1 MEQGA
6 RLLVVDD
13 DTSVRAMLREY
24 LQEHGYAVAEAA
36 GGAQMREAIER
47 ELPDVVLLDLRMPGE
62 DGLTLA
68 RYLRERYDV
77 GIIMVTASGDV
88 IDRVVGLEVGA
99 DDYIA
104 KPFDPR
110 ELLAR
115 LKSVLRRI
123 QARPPAASGGA
134 APAASTPV
142 AAPAA
147 AGKPAR
153 QRFGRCE
160 IDLDSRRLFE
170 QGGAELA
177 MTAMEYDLVRV
188 FLANPNR
195 VLSRDQL
202 LMHTRNREWEPF
214 DRSIDIRIGRLRRK
228 VEPDPTGEPRCIRT
242 VRNAGYMYV
251 PEG

>member
-1 MEQGA
+1 MTA
-6 RLLVVDD
+6 TSRLLVVDD
-13 DTSVRAMLREY
+13 DPNVRSMLCEY
-24 LQEHGYAVAEAA
+24 LQDHDFAVAEA
-36 GGAQMREAIER
+36 GSGAQMRECIER
-47 ELPDVVLLDLRMPGE
+47 ELPDVVLLDVRLPGE
-62 DGLTLA
+62 DGLSLA
-68 RYLRERYDV
+68 KYLRERYDL

-115 LKSVLRRI
+115 VKSVLRRL
-123 QARPPAASGGA
+123 QAKPPSQTSATSAANA
-134 APAASTPV
+134 
-142 AAPAA
+142 
-147 AGKPAR
+147 AR

-160 IDLDSRRLFE
+160 LDLDARRLFE
-170 QGGAELA
+170 ADGVEVA
-177 MTAMEYDLVRV
+177 MTAMEYELLRV

-202 LMHTRNREWEPF
+202 LQHTRNREWEPF

-228 VEPDPTGEPRCIRT
+228 VEPDPAGEPRCIRT

-251 PEG
+251 PQH

>member
-1 MEQGA
+1 MDTSA
-6 RLLVVDD
+6 RLLIVDD
-13 DTSVRAMLREY
+13 DASVRAMLREY
-24 LQEHGYAVAEAA
+24 LQDHGYSVAEAA
-36 GGAQMREAIER
+36 GGQQMREAIEAQ
-47 ELPDVVLLDLRMPGE
+47 LPDVVLLDLRMPGE

-68 RYLRERYDV
+68 RHLREHHDL

-123 QARPPAASGGA
+123 QARPPAGTPAA
-134 APAASTPV
+134 APAG
-142 AAPAA
+142 AA
-147 AGKPAR
+147 ATRPGR

-160 IDLDSRRLFE
+160 IDLDARRLFE
-170 QGGAELA
+170 VGGAELS
-177 MTAMEYDLVRV
+177 MTAMEFDLLRV

-228 VEPDPTGEPRCIRT
+228 VEPDPAGEPRCIRT

-251 PEG
+251 PDV

>member
-1 MEQGA
+1 MEPAA
-6 RLLVVDD
+6 RVLIVDD
-13 DTSVRAMLREY
+13 DPSIRAMLREY
-24 LQEHGYAVAEAA
+24 LQGHGYVVAEAG
-36 GGAQMREAIER
+36 GGAQMRQRIET
-47 ELPDVVLLDLRMPGE
+47 ELPDVVLLDIRLPGE

-68 RYLRERYDV
+68 KFLREHYDV

-99 DDYIA
+99 DDYLP

-123 QARPPAASGGA
+123 QAKPAADV
-134 APAASTPV
+134 PV
-142 AAPAA
+142 AAAA
-147 AGKPAR
+147 SPSR
-153 QRFGRCE
+153 PRFGRCE
-160 IDLDSRRLFE
+160 LDVDSRRLFE
-170 QGGAELA
+170 AGGAEVA
-177 MTAMEYDLVRV
+177 MTAMEFDLLRV

-228 VEPDPTGEPRCIRT
+228 IEPDPTAEPRCIRT

-251 PEG
+251 PD

>member
-1 MEQGA
+1 MEGSA
-6 RLLVVDD
+6 RVLVVDD
-13 DTSVRAMLREY
+13 DPSIRAMLREY
-24 LQEHGYAVAEAA
+24 LQGHGYAVAEA
-36 GGAQMREAIER
+36 GSGAQMRQCIESD
-47 ELPDVVLLDLRMPGE
+47 LPDVVLLDIRLPGE

-68 RYLRERYDV
+68 KFLRERYDV

-99 DDYIA
+99 DDYLP

-115 LKSVLRRI
+115 VKSVLRRI
-123 QARPPAASGGA
+123 QAKPGA
-134 APAASTPV
+134 D
-142 AAPAA
+142 APAA
-147 AGKPAR
+147 AVASPTR

-160 IDLDSRRLFE
+160 LDVDSRRLFDA
-170 QGGAELA
+170 GGIEVA
-177 MTAMEYDLVRV
+177 MTAMEFDLLRV

-228 VEPDPTGEPRCIRT
+228 IEPDPAGEPRCIRT

-251 PEG
+251 PD